1 MPGRLSARPTTF
13 GWSYTRLIA
22 SILGRLKELFGSAA
36 RDAEVEAEGGEP
48 VSTGT
53 GASVGEQPE
62 RERSTNA
69 QVAGASDEPWPGNE

>member
-1 MPGRLSARPTTF
+1 
-13 GWSYTRLIA
+13 
-22 SILGRLKELFGSAA
+22 LFGSAA
-36 RDAEVEAEGGEP
+36 RDAEVAAEGGEP